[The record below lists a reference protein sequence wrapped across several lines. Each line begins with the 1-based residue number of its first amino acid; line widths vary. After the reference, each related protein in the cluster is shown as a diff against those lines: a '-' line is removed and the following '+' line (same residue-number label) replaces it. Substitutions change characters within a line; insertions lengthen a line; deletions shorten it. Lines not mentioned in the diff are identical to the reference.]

1 MVECGKSA
9 ERQRQEVA
17 TCVPQST
24 AYSIG
29 RLSKRGIPFS
39 FHFCVVVLF
48 FFFAQT
54 QLHTATNYLLIEY

>member
-48 FFFAQT
+48 FFLPRLSYT
-54 QLHTATNYLLIEY
+54 QQLITF